1 MTVSAVAKR
10 DASGRIHQLTRHIS
24 AMAVLRP
31 SDNTSQPSGHPKHG
45 SAGERLTE
53 QDRFRR
59 CLILR
64 ILVRRFL
71 RIIGWLV
78 AIQAIFVGLFA
89 VTLLSGSWV
98 WPGYP
103 TFVRIA
109 VIVFGV
115 FLPIVLCL
123 IGLHDPRTA
132 ARFGLPLAVL
142 TFIPLFSAI
151 GGSYDVIV
159 GESGHLGVPLAISLL
174 VLAIPVTFWRFAA
187 RFGWPV
193 PLPRSLWSI
202 IAGNPFS
209 SSVALLAV
217 LAMVGVGSLSLM
229 PWLPPVGDCS
239 GRPLLDERGVP
250 RGVDFTAKIILVGP
264 RFPLGI
270 LRERSLWSLARVHE
284 RFGPRSFKVP
294 QFVVLRGFFEA
305 ADQSREYFVEST
317 AGSDTVL
324 GHLVP
329 VVEPLD
335 CGHTAL
341 LEDAGAWIRILRE
354 GAPKSGARLIG
365 RVYVGV
371 PYDHRGKRPAPGT
384 HLNLDGT
391 TGTITSIADADGIY
405 DFRSVPPGTYTLH
418 AIVTEP
424 NGRSFSE
431 TQSLRLTEGEA
442 RDWDVYAR

>member
-1 MTVSAVAKR
+1 M
-10 DASGRIHQLTRHIS
+10 
-24 AMAVLRP
+24 P
-31 SDNTSQPSGHPKHG
+31 P
-45 SAGERLTE
+45 GERLPE
-53 QDRFRR
+53 QRRFGR

-64 ILVRRFL
+64 HAVRRFL

-89 VTLLSGSWV
+89 CTLLSGSWV

-109 VIVFGV
+109 TIVLGG

-123 IGLHDPRTA
+123 IGLRDPRIA

-151 GGSYDVIV
+151 GGSYGIIV
-159 GESGHLGVPLAISLL
+159 GEFGHWGVPLALSLL
-174 VLAIPVTFWRFAA
+174 ILAIPVIFWKMAA
-187 RFGWPV
+187 RFGWPI
-193 PLPRSLWSI
+193 PIQRSLWSI
-202 IAGNPFS
+202 IAGNPYS
-209 SSVALLAV
+209 SSVALVAV
-217 LAMVGVGSLSLM
+217 LLVVAVGSLSLVL
-229 PWLPPVGDCS
+229 WLPPVGDCS

-264 RFPLGI
+264 RVPLGI

-284 RFGPRSFKVP
+284 RFGPRSSKVP

-317 AGSDTVL
+317 GGSDTVL

-341 LEDAGAWIRILRE
+341 LEDAGAWVRILRE
-354 GAPKSGARLIG
+354 GAPKSGSRLIG
-365 RVYVGV
+365 RVYRGV
-371 PYDHRGKRPAPGT
+371 RYDRRGRRPAPGIDV
-384 HLNLDGT
+384 NLEGAN
-391 TGTITSIADADGIY
+391 GTITTVADDDGVY
-405 DFRSVPPGTYTLH
+405 DFTSVPSGTYTLR
-418 AIVTEP
+418 ATVIGP
-424 NGRSFSE
+424 DGSSLSE
-431 TQSLRLTEGEA
+431 TQPLKLNEGEV
-442 RDWDVYAR
+442 RDWDVYTR